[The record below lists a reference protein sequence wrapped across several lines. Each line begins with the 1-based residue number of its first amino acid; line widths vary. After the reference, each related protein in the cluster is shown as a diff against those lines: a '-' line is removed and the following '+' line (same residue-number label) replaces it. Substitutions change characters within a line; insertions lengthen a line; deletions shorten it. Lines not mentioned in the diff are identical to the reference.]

1 MLIPVSPALA
11 IDSAAIE
18 EVFIRASGPG
28 GQNVNKVSTAVQL
41 RVDLARTGLPAG
53 VVARVARLA
62 GRAVNDAGVLVLNAR
77 RHRTQDR
84 NRQEAMAR
92 LIQLVRA
99 AAVPPPVRHPT
110 RIPRSQKRQRLDDKV
125 RRGEIKRLRG
135 PVT

>member
-1 MLIPVSPALA
+1 MLIPVSPNLA
-11 IDSAAIE
+11 IDSAALE

-53 VVARVARLA
+53 VVARVVRLA

-84 NRQEAMAR
+84 NRTEAMAR
-92 LIQLVRA
+92 LVQLVRD

-110 RIPRSQKRQRLDDKV
+110 RIPRSQKRQRLDDKL
-125 RRGEIKRLRG
+125 RRSETKRLRG